1 MRTVNRAVNSVPQY
15 SEDALGYKYFNIYD
29 WKGLYDSKNF
39 MNVEQSSFEYC
50 CNVYISSD
58 DILRS
63 RPAIVNKTAP
73 AGLNNLSIVNIEQFS
88 NVTVYTVSTTVED
101 TYTLYFVKEGVS
113 ETKTLSAVGK
123 YKLVLADNKIYL
135 FSGDK
140 IRYYN
145 IQDNTTSEDAS
156 SDIYI
161 PVVSGDKDNAEY
173 PNVLTSATYNE
184 ILYNKASEPDV
195 LRPAYSKSVKVKID
209 GNTYTIDNFKQGQE
223 DAFLSKLT
231 TLTDKEYRTR
241 KGPVSVNVPNVQVSD
256 NNTVMI
262 YEYFRGQSD
271 NTYKIRYKL
280 PNDTN
285 WRYSDNA
292 PGNVISNPV
301 LSLDGST
308 IYQCINNTTAT
319 SGYIIYKKYL
329 LDDNPTWVEYAKNTF
344 NKEDYYIVLYP
355 INSAT
360 IYVYLMYEEEGYTL
374 AFIQKYINITSV
386 TTDEP
391 VTSANIG
398 SIQINNYPFNG
409 GEKIFQTNV
418 FVEYAVEPIF
428 KYDTI
433 KNCLYILTYVYKIQY
448 TDGQGS
454 TTQITEPYLALFE
467 CEGDDLKTYM
477 SDSVTYTYTSS
488 STTEVNVANILH
500 NNLYY
505 LDYCIYEDNG
515 NDKFTIYNLGNST
528 DSKFVISGLLAR
540 QSVTTAQGINIL
552 KSSPVFTTID
562 NTSPLYANNI
572 KVTNNK
578 KYITNRT
585 YYDNESFSYIPA
597 GNNDTT
603 SYNTLFLGT
612 YAYVELANTLYT
624 TEPINTIVV
633 DYYTTGETKIFVPD
647 LVLKLNDYFFVD
659 GKTIY
664 RSKQGGSLD
673 VGEFEWYFPTN
684 YTQTFEEPI
693 LNIHPISVQDF
704 AIFFEN
710 SIYYATY
717 DDSTG
722 QYLYYKSK
730 IPLGIKKGSEIVT
743 SYDGKYTIFS
753 SQRGLVAM
761 SYQDFISSTEQAL
774 TYLSDNIF
782 DYYDKWNVDAIR
794 LTTYKFWLLCYRPTS
809 NIAYLYDMR
818 NSSWWPISIKK
829 LATFAKE
836 INYEFIIIID
846 NHLYTI
852 NTSDN
857 NYVDF
862 DGVIDWQIVSQK
874 LHFNATNYVKNIQ
887 SITFNAVNDENRSFT
902 FGVQHNLYRSK
913 IDFTK
918 PEILEYKVNVINTF
932 VKRTNYFKVREFQFK
947 LYNDIYN
954 ANQLPLSLTNISI
967 KYKITGQVR

>member
-1 MRTVNRAVNSVPQY
+1 M
-15 SEDALGYKYFNIYD
+15 
-29 WKGLYDSKNF
+29 
-39 MNVEQSSFEYC
+39 
-50 CNVYISSD
+50 
-58 DILRS
+58 
-63 RPAIVNKTAP
+63 
-73 AGLNNLSIVNIEQFS
+73 
-88 NVTVYTVSTTVED
+88 
-101 TYTLYFVKEGVS
+101 
-113 ETKTLSAVGK
+113 
-123 YKLVLADNKIYL
+123 
-135 FSGDK
+135 
-140 IRYYN
+140 
-145 IQDNTTSEDAS
+145 
-156 SDIYI
+156 
-161 PVVSGDKDNAEY
+161 
-173 PNVLTSATYNE
+173 
-184 ILYNKASEPDV
+184 
-195 LRPAYSKSVKVKID
+195 
-209 GNTYTIDNFKQGQE
+209 
-223 DAFLSKLT
+223 
-231 TLTDKEYRTR
+231 
-241 KGPVSVNVPNVQVSD
+241 
-256 NNTVMI
+256 
-262 YEYFRGQSD
+262 
-271 NTYKIRYKL
+271 
-280 PNDTN
+280 
-285 WRYSDNA
+285 
-292 PGNVISNPV
+292 
-301 LSLDGST
+301 
-308 IYQCINNTTAT
+308 
-319 SGYIIYKKYL
+319 
-329 LDDNPTWVEYAKNTF
+329 
-344 NKEDYYIVLYP
+344 
-355 INSAT
+355 
-360 IYVYLMYEEEGYTL
+360 
-374 AFIQKYINITSV
+374 
-386 TTDEP
+386 
-391 VTSANIG
+391 
-398 SIQINNYPFNG
+398 
-409 GEKIFQTNV
+409 
-418 FVEYAVEPIF
+418 
-428 KYDTI
+428 
-433 KNCLYILTYVYKIQY
+433 
-448 TDGQGS
+448 
-454 TTQITEPYLALFE
+454 
-467 CEGDDLKTYM
+467 
-477 SDSVTYTYTSS
+477 
-488 STTEVNVANILH
+488 
-500 NNLYY
+500 
-505 LDYCIYEDNG
+505 
-515 NDKFTIYNLGNST
+515 
-528 DSKFVISGLLAR
+528 
-540 QSVTTAQGINIL
+540 
-552 KSSPVFTTID
+552 
-562 NTSPLYANNI
+562 
-572 KVTNNK
+572 
-578 KYITNRT
+578 
-585 YYDNESFSYIPA
+585 
-597 GNNDTT
+597 
-603 SYNTLFLGT
+603 FLGT

-624 TEPINTIVV
+624 TEPVNTIVV

-673 VGEFEWYFPTN
+673 VGEFAWYFPTN

-761 SYQDFISSTEQAL
+761 SYQDFVSSTEQAL

-782 DYYDKWNVDAIR
+782 DYYDKWNIDAIR

-857 NYVDF
+857 NYADS
-862 DGVIDWQIVSQK
+862 DGPIDWQIVSQK

-947 LYNDIYN
+947 LYNDVYN